1 MHKAEQL
8 RRGCTVLFHSQA
20 DHVYNRSTATGIAD
34 VVRSTFHS
42 PCLFNSCRFR
52 KESFSFSEKTTAQ
65 RTQFVS
71 SFFFICAQ
79 LIHIAFVCSFY
90 GALEFSRAQNAKVL

>member
-34 VVRSTFHS
+34 VVTSTFHS
-42 PCLFNSCRFR
+42 PCLLTHVDLGKSPFLSLR
-52 KESFSFSEKTTAQ
+52 KQLHKELSLYLLS
-65 RTQFVS
+65 S
-71 SFFFICAQ
+71 SF
-79 LIHIAFVCSFY
+79 
-90 GALEFSRAQNAKVL
+90 VLS